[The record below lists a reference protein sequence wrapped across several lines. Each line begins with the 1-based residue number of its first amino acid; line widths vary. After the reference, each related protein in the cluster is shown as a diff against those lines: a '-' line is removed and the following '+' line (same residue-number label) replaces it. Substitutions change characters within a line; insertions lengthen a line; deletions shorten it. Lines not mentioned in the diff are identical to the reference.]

1 MIHTVTVN
9 PALDLTYRVPGL
21 TFDDTVRA
29 QEVLRA
35 PGGKG
40 VNVSRVATRLG
51 HPTVAMGFVGG
62 RAGDEIE
69 DLLRAEGVRTWFAR
83 HDAPT
88 RTNAIVQD
96 DAGRQLRISG
106 PGPRIDADQVAALID
121 SLFELRAPAFLVL
134 SGSLLP
140 GVPSDLYARVARRAA
155 EDGVASVVDAD
166 AELGAALEAGVA
178 LIKPNAYELGRL
190 TGREVHDVA
199 SARDAADVARARGA
213 DVVVTSLGR
222 NGALWSGPEGHWHAT
237 APEVEVDSA
246 LGAGDALLAG
256 VLAARADGAS
266 PADALALGVAC
277 GTATAMTPGTDLCR
291 REDVDALRPQV
302 RVTRLDA

>member
-190 TGREVHDVA
+190 TGRDVHDVT

-256 VLAARADGAS
+256 VLSARADGAS

>member
-21 TFDDTVRA
+21 AFDDTVRA
-29 QEVLRA
+29 REVLRA

-69 DLLRAEGVRTWFAR
+69 DQLRDEGVRTWFAR

-96 DAGRQLRISG
+96 DAGRQVRISG
-106 PGPRIDADQVAALID
+106 PGPRVDEAQVNALLD
-121 SLFELRAPAFLVL
+121 SLFELRAPDVLVL

-140 GVPSDLYARVARRAA
+140 GVPTDLYARVARRAA
-155 EDGVASVVDAD
+155 ADGVATVVDAD
-166 AELGAALEAGVA
+166 AELEAALAAGVA
-178 LIKPNAYELGRL
+178 WIKPNAYELGRL
-190 TGREVHDVA
+190 TSRDVTDVP
-199 SARDAADVARARGA
+199 SARAAADVARAKGA

-222 NGALWSGPEGHWHAT
+222 QGALWSSAEGHWHAT

-256 VLAARADGAS
+256 VASARADGAT

-291 REDVDALRPQV
+291 REDVDALRPRV
-302 RVTRLDA
+302 RVTALD

>member
-29 QEVLRA
+29 HEVLRA

-96 DAGRQLRISG
+96 DPGRQLRISG
-106 PGPRIDADQVAALID
+106 PGPRIDADRVAALID

-155 EDGVASVVDAD
+155 DDGVASVVDAD

-199 SARDAADVARARGA
+199 SARDAAEVARARGA
-213 DVVVTSLGR
+213 DVVVTSLGGE
-222 NGALWSGPEGHWHAT
+222 GARWSGPEGHWHAT
-237 APEVEVDSA
+237 APAVEVDSA

-256 VLAARADGAS
+256 VLSARADGAS